1 MSMTTSKDKL
11 TRKER
16 ELEFRMNLVLD
27 AAEEVFN
34 EFSYTNA
41 SVEEIAHR
49 AEISVG
55 TLYNLFHSK
64 EEIYRAVVSRG
75 QKTFFENIEQR
86 VDEARGPLDQVRAAV
101 KYFFEHFTG
110 IAGAFRHYNTA
121 TNGFQWELKSQ
132 LEQEAFQMQQRFAMR
147 LVDICQRGMDE
158 GIFTRGVPAELLATT
173 VLGIPHSFLMVWL
186 EQEGVDLMSLE
197 PACLA
202 LTDRVVG
209 ASSD

>member
-1 MSMTTSKDKL
+1 MEKPKL
-11 TRKER
+11 SRKER

-34 EFSYTNA
+34 EHSYATA
-41 SVEEIAHR
+41 SVEEIAQR

-75 QKTFFENIEQR
+75 QTLFFKTIELR
-86 VDEARGPLDQVRAAV
+86 VDEARGPLEQVRATV
-101 KYFFEHFTG
+101 SFFFEHFTS

-132 LEQEAFQMQQRFAMR
+132 LEQEAFKMQQHFTMR
-147 LVDICQRGMDE
+147 LEEICQRGVDE
-158 GIFTRGVPAELLATT
+158 GVFKRGVSSDLMATT

-186 EQEGVDLMSLE
+186 GQEGVDLMSLE
-197 PACLA
+197 PSCLA
-202 LTDRVVG
+202 LTDRVLG
-209 ASSD
+209 ASGD

>member
-1 MSMTTSKDKL
+1 MEKPKL
-11 TRKER
+11 SRKER
-16 ELEFRMNLVLD
+16 ELAFRMNLVLD
-27 AAEEVFN
+27 AAEDVFN
-34 EFSYTNA
+34 EHSYATA

-75 QKTFFENIEQR
+75 QKLFFENIETR
-86 VDEARGPLDQVRAAV
+86 VDAARGPLEQVRATV
-101 KYFFEHFTG
+101 TYFFEHFTS

-132 LEQEAFQMQQRFAMR
+132 LEQEAFEMQQHFTMR
-147 LVDICQRGMDE
+147 LVDICQRGVDD
-158 GIFTRGVPAELLATT
+158 GVFKGGVPPELMATT

-197 PACLA
+197 PSCLA
-202 LTDRVVG
+202 LTDRVLG
-209 ASSD
+209 AASDG

>member
-1 MSMTTSKDKL
+1 MEKPKL
-11 TRKER
+11 SRKER

-27 AAEEVFN
+27 AAEDVFN
-34 EFSYTNA
+34 EHSYGTA

-75 QKTFFENIEQR
+75 QKLFFENIEQR
-86 VDEARGPLDQVRAAV
+86 VDQARGPLEQVRAAV
-101 KYFFEHFTG
+101 AYFFEHFTN

-132 LEQEAFQMQQRFAMR
+132 LEQEAFEMQQHFAMR
-147 LVDICQRGMDE
+147 LVDICQRGVDD
-158 GIFTRGVPAELLATT
+158 GVFKGGVSPELMATT

-197 PACLA
+197 PSCLA
-202 LTDRVVG
+202 LTDRVLG
-209 ASSD
+209 AAGE

>member
-1 MSMTTSKDKL
+1 MQKPKL
-11 TRKER
+11 SRKER

-27 AAEEVFN
+27 AAEDVFN
-34 EFSYTNA
+34 EHSYSTA

-75 QKTFFENIEQR
+75 QKLFFENIEMR
-86 VDEARGPLDQVRAAV
+86 VDQARGPLEQVRAAV
-101 KYFFEHFTG
+101 SYFFEHFTS

-132 LEQEAFQMQQRFAMR
+132 LEQEAFAMQQHFTTR
-147 LVDICQRGMDE
+147 LVDICQRGVDD
-158 GIFTRGVPAELLATT
+158 GVFKKGVSAELMATT

-197 PACLA
+197 PSCLA
-202 LTDRVVG
+202 LTDRVLG
-209 ASSD
+209 AAGE